1 MDKCTLFYYT
11 CFILQ
16 VCPNGVIQFESER
29 FNRWPY
35 KFGQRYWLRYDPIL
49 APYWSNIDLVN
60 SFVTGPSK
68 VFYQI
73 YSDSMP
79 GANTTLG
86 MATADVMKL
95 LTRPLPTN
103 FSASWVLVVTWE
115 KLRPRELTAAS
126 QSLVRYV
133 KYYFERCNKMYDRYM
148 KRYQVMFS
156 VNGTNLLH
164 VSQGLTDYLAHCLM
178 NY

>member
-1 MDKCTLFYYT
+1 MYVQIFSYNNC
-11 CFILQ
+11 CFTLQ
-16 VCPNGVIQFESER
+16 VCPNGVVQFESER

-68 VFYQI
+68 VFYQT
-73 YSDSMP
+73 YSVSDP
-79 GANTTLG
+79 GANTTLS

-95 LTRPLPTN
+95 LSRPLPTN

-115 KLRPRELTAAS
+115 NLRPREYTAAS
-126 QSLVRYV
+126 QNLVRCWIVLIQISYV
-133 KYYFERCNKMYDRYM
+133 
-148 KRYQVMFS
+148 S
-156 VNGTNLLH
+156 
-164 VSQGLTDYLAHCLM
+164 
-178 NY
+178 